1 MYIKRNA
8 IIGFK
13 TKDVA
18 GVFPFTVWN
27 GEEYI
32 DLAVDKKDTEFI
44 SFISN
49 IDKTHIDAISRQ
61 SNAWFGKEW
70 TKNAVDSL
78 YTSVLSLHKDIG
90 FVIRVTFSSKIP
102 VTSLHTNYY

>member
-32 DLAVDKKDTEFI
+32 DYACDQNFN
-44 SFISN
+44 F
-49 IDKTHIDAISRQ
+49 
-61 SNAWFGKEW
+61 
-70 TKNAVDSL
+70 SL
-78 YTSVLSLHKDIG
+78 YCVVCLTVDVLW
-90 FVIRVTFSSKIP
+90 T
-102 VTSLHTNYY
+102 TNTCSILPYDRESTIKHILPKQTG